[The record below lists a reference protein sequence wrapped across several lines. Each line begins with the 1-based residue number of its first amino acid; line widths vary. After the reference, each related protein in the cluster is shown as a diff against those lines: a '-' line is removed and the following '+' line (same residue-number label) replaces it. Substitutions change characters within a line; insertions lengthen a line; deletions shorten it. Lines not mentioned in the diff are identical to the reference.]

1 MKTPTILI
9 LLLLV
14 TTLPA
19 LAQKVYVDYDHATAF
34 SEYKTF
40 QYKET
45 KEDLQDFSRTSH
57 ELVVNELIR
66 YAKEGGLEQVDS
78 NPDFYLAYY
87 TADRRDLH
95 LAMASLDYSY
105 GESFDLGGY
114 WDGGV
119 GTRTPDSFTFR
130 EGTLV
135 VDAWDAERGQLVW
148 RGIATA
154 ALSKDPDKND
164 KKIEKALKK
173 IMKKWEE
180 AKGGHVRALRKIKA
194 EEQD

>member
-1 MKTPTILI
+1 MKTPAILI

-45 KEDLQDFSRTSH
+45 KEDLRDFSRTSH
-57 ELVVNELIR
+57 ELVVSELIR
-66 YAKEGGLEQVDS
+66 YAKEGGLEHVDS

-87 TADRRDLH
+87 TADRRDLR
-95 LAMASLDYSY
+95 LAIASLEYSY

-135 VDAWDAERGQLVW
+135 VDAWDAERRQLVW

-173 IMKKWEE
+173 IMKKWDE

>member
-1 MKTPTILI
+1 MKIPTTLI
-9 LLLLV
+9 LLLV
-14 TTLPA
+14 ATALPA

-66 YAKEGGLEQVDS
+66 YAKEGELEQVDS

-135 VDAWDAERGQLVW
+135 VDAWDAERRQLVW

-154 ALSKDPDKND
+154 ALSKNPDKND

>member
-1 MKTPTILI
+1 MKTPTLST
-9 LLLLV
+9 LLLLASA
-14 TTLPA
+14 LPA

-87 TADRRDLH
+87 TADRYDLR
-95 LAMASLDYSY
+95 LAMTSLEYSY

-114 WDGGV
+114 WEGGV

-130 EGTLV
+130 QGTLV
-135 VDAWDAERGQLVW
+135 VDAWDAERRQLVW

-164 KKIEKALKK
+164 KKIEKALRK
-173 IMKKWEE
+173 IMKKWEA

-194 EEQD
+194 EGQS